1 MPSARVTEQK
11 IGAVAGLLAPVL
23 AFSCILSAIA
33 SYPAFSWANNALS
46 DLGVVRGVT
55 GPLFNFGLCASGFLG
70 FVFVVFGLFTYLG
83 KSFAGKVGALA
94 FGAATVALVAIGVFN
109 ESFSGTHY
117 AVSVAFFVLVPVS
130 LFITTFAFVHAHQT
144 RTAILTVGMGVVAA
158 LPWIFLFAFHY
169 APNVAIPEA
178 ISGLAV
184 SAWTIALSYNIL
196 KQAKRL
202 ITS

>member
-1 MPSARVTEQK
+1 MPSKKVTEQK
-11 IGAVAGLLAPVL
+11 MGAVAGLLAPVL
-23 AFSCILSAIA
+23 AFTCILSAIA
-33 SYPAFSWANNALS
+33 SYPAFSWTNNALS

-130 LFITTFAFVHAHQT
+130 LFITTFAFVLAHQT

-158 LPWIFLFAFHY
+158 LPWILLFAFHY
-169 APNVAIPEA
+169 APNVAIPET

-184 SAWTIALSYNIL
+184 SAWTIALSYKIL
-196 KQAKRL
+196 KQAKG
-202 ITS
+202 

>member
-1 MPSARVTEQK
+1 LPSKKVTEQK
-11 IGAVAGLLAPVL
+11 MGAVAGLLAPVL
-23 AFSCILSAIA
+23 AFTCILSAIA
-33 SYPAFSWANNALS
+33 SYPAFSWTNNALS

-55 GPLFNFGLCASGFLG
+55 GPLFNFGLCASGFFGLI
-70 FVFVVFGLFTYLG
+70 FAVFGLFTYLG

-94 FGAATVALVAIGVFN
+94 FGAATLALVAIGVFN

-130 LFITTFAFVHAHQT
+130 LFITTFAFVLAHQT
-144 RTAILTVGMGVVAA
+144 RTAVLTVGMGVVAA
-158 LPWIFLFAFHY
+158 LPWILLFTFHY
-169 APNVAIPEA
+169 APNVAVPET

-184 SAWTIALSYNIL
+184 SAWTIALSYKIL